1 MGKLFGTDGVRGVA
15 NKELTAE
22 LAYKLGRAAAYYLS
36 RDRKEK
42 GKKPLFLIGK
52 DTRVSGDM
60 LEAALAAGINS
71 IGIDVLKL
79 GIIPTPGV
87 AYLAS
92 ILEVDGAAMIS
103 ASHNPVEDNGIKF
116 FTGEGFKLSD
126 QMEDE
131 IEDIIF
137 NTYDC
142 LPRPIST
149 EIGIAK
155 DASHLQDKYIDYL
168 LTTIDVDF
176 SGLRIVLDCSN
187 GAAYRV
193 APEVLTR
200 LGAQLLVINDETAG
214 ERINLN
220 CGSTHPEVIREMVLK
235 EKADLGIAHDG
246 DADRVIMVDEQ
257 GQILDGDK
265 IMAICSL
272 ALLKNNKLQK
282 KTLVATAYSNLG
294 LHELLR
300 ANGGNVVITENGDRY
315 VLAEM
320 LEKGYN
326 LGGEQSGHII
336 FLDYNKTGDGVLT
349 ALQTI
354 AILKKSGQKLSEL
367 ASVMKTWPQRLSGV
381 PVKDKSWEDK
391 ERIKDI
397 IAKAEARL
405 GDQGRVFV
413 RASGTEPLIRVM
425 LEGKDDALLAEL
437 EKEIITIIEEELN

>member
-103 ASHNPVEDNGIKF
+103 ASHNLVEDNGIKF

-176 SGLRIVLDCSN
+176 SGLRIVLDCAN

>member
-176 SGLRIVLDCSN
+176 SGLRIVLDCAN

>member
-176 SGLRIVLDCSN
+176 SGLRIVLDCAN

-193 APEVLTR
+193 APEVLAR